1 MHPRPETVKKPNQCS
16 FAFAISKRI
25 WELSIQGEHDEPFPQ
40 QHLNISIM
48 TNVWIGCGG
57 KKNSRPEVITTSL
70 DPEYLHNASL
80 SVHSLTQKAGA
91 APP

>member
-16 FAFAISKRI
+16 FAFANSKKRI

-40 QHLNISIM
+40 HLNISIM

-57 KKNSRPEVITTSL
+57 KENSCPKVITNSL
-70 DPEYLHNASL
+70 DQEYLHNASL

-91 APP
+91 ALP